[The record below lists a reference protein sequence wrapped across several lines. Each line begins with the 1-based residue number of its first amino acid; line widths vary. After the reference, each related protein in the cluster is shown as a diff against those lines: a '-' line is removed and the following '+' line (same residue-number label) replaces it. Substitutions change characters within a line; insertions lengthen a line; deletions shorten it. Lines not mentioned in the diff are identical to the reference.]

1 MTKTWN
7 IKILG
12 LLLMLVSFAS
22 VGHAQQPVI
31 LAPIADNQYTALYT
45 GPGTHYNLLRK
56 LSEDNILTL
65 VGRNEDGSW
74 VYGISANQV
83 EGWAETAKLDPRG
96 DIFALPVYPITAA
109 ARGEV
114 LPSRLNMRS
123 GPSEAFGILAQVEI
137 GLPMNLIGRNTN
149 NTWVQATIA
158 GYTGWVDARYIDSNT
173 DLDNLPITSYL
184 GSPPPIAVPQG
195 VVTATN
201 LNVRHGAGTQ
211 FHAFA
216 SIERNQY
223 VWLIARTA
231 ETDWLLVQLSTG
243 QIGWVS
249 TQFIRTQFYTNNLPV
264 AN

>member
-1 MTKTWN
+1 MVKMW
-7 IKILG
+7 KISTLIVVM
-12 LLLMLVSFAS
+12 LLSG
-22 VGHAQQPVI
+22 VGVLAQQPVV

-45 GPGTHYNLLRK
+45 GPGTNYNILRQ

-74 VYGISANQV
+74 VYGITANQI
-83 EGWAETAKLDPRG
+83 EGWARTARLDPRG
-96 DIFALPVYPITAA
+96 DIFVLPVYPITAA

-114 LPSRLNMRS
+114 IPSRLNMRR

-137 GLPMNLIGRNTN
+137 GLPMNLIGRSSN

-158 GYTGWVDARYIDSNT
+158 GYTGWVDARYVDSNT

-184 GSPPPIAVPQG
+184 GSPPPLAVPQG
-195 VVTATN
+195 VVTARN

-216 SIERNQY
+216 SVEQNQY
-223 VWLIARTA
+223 VWLIARTP
-231 ETDWLLVQLSTG
+231 ETDWLLVQLPSG
-243 QIGWVS
+243 QVGWVS
-249 TQFIRTQFYTNNLPV
+249 AQFIRTQFYTVNLPV